1 MGFTVCFQSEAS
13 TRLIIAVFFFLY
25 HNEILKSYEV
35 RGAILCGDD
44 AECICRETNKFYEMD
59 CSNRSLGNFPTNI
72 PSNVTKINFTVN
84 NLKFIPRDPFLNQS
98 HLKDLFLQS
107 NIIETISDGAFN
119 FNTEMKLIDMT
130 NNTLSHLPGKIF
142 WKTTN
147 LATLKLSRNELK
159 YLPDE
164 LLLKTLNLKEIVLSR
179 NKLQELS
186 ENIFMKL
193 KHLVTI
199 ILSRNYIHTL
209 PPKIFSSLS
218 SVETLKVS
226 RNQISSF
233 DVNTFSSNK
242 LLVELDISNNYIS
255 TLPKGIFQ
263 KNANLL
269 HLDMSFNRLMYLPE
283 NLIMNCTHL
292 YSLHAVGNQLS
303 SIPQGFFRA
312 TPNISFVSISANR
325 IHTLTKESFSGLKS
339 LHFFSLARNQIT
351 ELPADIFSDL
361 KINHV
366 LDLSNNQIT
375 EIPDGLWKTTG
386 AEHNIQYLL
395 LQRNNLTQLKNTT
408 FEGLKTLHQI
418 FLNNNFIRNIDRN
431 TFYNTGVQFIF
442 LFKNRLTNL
451 KNDSF
456 GGGTV
461 KSIHIYNNDIEEI
474 SETALGGIGNATM
487 YLNCANL
494 KKLPRLTRIG
504 NGVCI
509 YNEFVPKVTFSHD
522 TGVLTPLF
530 IKLGFQCLR
539 NPTNV
544 TCSPCKPGG
553 YGNGIGE
560 CMTCPRGG
568 FYQDEIGSETCKNCS
583 SGNYVLQGNG
593 SSASD
598 CKACPEGTDR
608 TRHAGF
614 RACFCKQNY
623 TRTNRFGRCRYC
635 LQEAFNCSNDF
646 TSLLPGYYWNWSF
659 TGMNLS
665 LYSSFVTNVLT
676 LNDSF
681 DPSMT
686 KYIFKMPRAFR
697 CPRSK
702 NCANNYSYTPTR
714 INGNC
719 LKGYTGWLCSKC
731 QNAYYSVLHYCF
743 PCQSKWFIISEII
756 ITISLCLLIII
767 LVIWQNTKARETD
780 GRLFVDKLSS
790 RMKIFLGFYQ
800 VVGDLYESIH
810 IVSWA
815 GPLRYVGEIFSYVAL
830 NLLKITLRP
839 QCLNSRL
846 KLDPIIRFKIAVLL
860 PIAVIVVS
868 TVIYLV
874 FKIYF
879 KFFSKDESAA
889 IIAKLKN
896 IRSKLHTYVLLVLFV
911 TYQPSCDAIF
921 EIYPGS
927 CDTYGVDQE
936 GNITISLLRADY
948 DINCGSIAQY
958 QAEAYIATALYV
970 IAFPF
975 LLLIL
980 LRKYCRKP
988 STEKANIRFSNSSN
1002 LNEETPLIYTSQ
1014 KHRQNIPSCLNFL
1027 CENYKDKF
1035 WFWEILE
1042 LCRKVGQTMLIT
1054 LLGWGDALTKLFTI
1068 GTSVLFL
1075 ALHVK
1080 FSPMKSRFEQHLQL
1094 FSLTAIFLNI
1104 LVAAVHVP
1112 VQYQATLSTLL
1123 ILLDLGIVLAVAG
1136 EVVLVL
1142 VRIIRRKLWPGN

>member
-1 MGFTVCFQSEAS
+1 MGFTICSEAS
-13 TRLIIAVFFFLY
+13 RTLIIAVFFFLL
-25 HNEILKSYEV
+25 HNEILKIYEV
-35 RGAILCGDD
+35 RGAILCGGD
-44 AECICRETNKFYEMD
+44 AKCTCRKTNKYYEMD
-59 CSNRSLGNFPTNI
+59 CTNKSLGNFPTNI

-84 NLKFIPRDPFLNQS
+84 NLKFIPKDAFMNQLN
-98 HLKDLFLQS
+98 LKDLFLQR
-107 NIIETISDGAFN
+107 NMIEIISDGAFN
-119 FNTEMKLIDMT
+119 FNSKMKVIDMT

-147 LATLKLSRNELK
+147 LAILKLSRNELK

-199 ILSRNYIHTL
+199 ILSRNFIRSL
-209 PPKIFSSLS
+209 PPKIFTLLS

-242 LLVELDISNNYIS
+242 LLAELDISNNNIS
-255 TLPKGIFQ
+255 KLPKGIFQ
-263 KNANLL
+263 QNANLL

-292 YSLHAVGNQLS
+292 YSLHAVGNKLS

-312 TPNISFVSISANR
+312 TPDISSVSISGNR

-339 LHFFSLARNQIT
+339 LYFFSLARNQIT

-361 KINHV
+361 QINHV

-418 FLNNNFIRNIDRN
+418 FLNNNFIRNVDRN
-431 TFYNTGVQFIF
+431 TFNNTGVQFIF
-442 LFKNRLTNL
+442 LFQNRLTNL

-509 YNEFVPKVTFSHD
+509 YNEFVPKVTFSQD
-522 TGVLTPLF
+522 MGVLTPLF
-530 IKLGFQCLR
+530 QKLGFQCLR

-568 FYQDEIGSETCKNCS
+568 FYQDEIGSEKCKNCS

-623 TRTNRFGRCRYC
+623 TRTNRFGRCKYC

-665 LYSSFVTNVLT
+665 LYSSFVTNLLT

-681 DPSMT
+681 DPSTT

-702 NCANNYSYTPTR
+702 HCANNYSYTPSR

-731 QNAYYSVLHYCF
+731 QNAYYSVLQYCF
-743 PCQSKWFIISEII
+743 PCQSKWFIISEMI

-810 IVSWA
+810 IVSWS

-879 KFFSKDESAA
+879 KFFSKDESAE
-889 IIAKLKN
+889 IMTRLKN
-896 IRSKLHTYVLLVLFV
+896 IKSKLHTYVLLVLFV

-927 CDTYGVDQE
+927 CDTYPVDQE
-936 GNITISLLRADY
+936 GNISISLLRADY

-1027 CENYKDKF
+1027 CENYKEKF

-1042 LCRKVGQTMLIT
+1042 LCRKVGQTMFIT
-1054 LLGWGDALTKLFTI
+1054 LLGWEDALTKLFTI

-1080 FSPMKSRFEQHLQL
+1080 FSPMESRFEQHLQL

-1104 LVAAVHVP
+1104 LVAAVHLP

-1123 ILLDLGIVLAVAG
+1123 ILLDIGVVLAVADCI
-1136 EVVLVL
+1136 LHFS
-1142 VRIIRRKLWPGN
+1142 R